1 VDAGE
6 WLGEYEKVL
15 SLVRL
20 RAEDCD
26 EAILDHHLP
35 FLERLDAVE
44 GSSVALYDLRAR
56 RYRFLTSSFRFLG
69 GYPRNE
75 ALVEGPD
82 YFFRLMHAPDLSFVL
97 ETIARTFRFL
107 FALPA
112 GERKDYKLSF
122 EFRIRAASG
131 GLVRILQQVVALE
144 LDKRGNI
151 WLVLIANDLAPRG
164 SLDAEPE
171 RRLVNV
177 RTGAW
182 FLFPPA
188 ERVNERAGERRS
200 LSKRELEVLG
210 LVASGLASKE
220 IADSLFISVATVNN
234 HRQRI
239 LEKLG
244 TRSSAEAVRYA
255 AALGLV

>member
-1 VDAGE
+1 MDVGE
-6 WLGEYEKVL
+6 WLREYERVL
-15 SLVRL
+15 SAVSI

-26 EAILDHHLP
+26 ESVLGHHLP
-35 FLERLDAVE
+35 FLERLDAVD
-44 GSSVALYDLRAR
+44 GSSVALYDLRSR
-56 RYRFLTSSFRFLG
+56 SYRFLTSSFRFLG
-69 GYPRNE
+69 GYPRDE
-75 ALVEGPD
+75 ALAGGPD
-82 YFFRLMHAPDLSFVL
+82 YFFRLMHAPDLAFAL
-97 ETIARTFRFL
+97 ETITNTFGFL
-107 FALPA
+107 FSLPA
-112 GERKDYKLSF
+112 EERKDYRLSF
-122 EFRIRAASG
+122 EFRIKSASG

-144 LDKRGNI
+144 LDARGNI

-182 FLFPPA
+182 YLFPPG
-188 ERVNERAGERRS
+188 EKVDERAGERRS
-200 LSKRELEVLG
+200 LSRRELEVLG

-244 TRSSAEAVRYA
+244 TRTSAEAVRYA